1 MNSLVISCKMNNKPH
16 QNIAVIL
23 QNRQSK
29 KNTNTKRKRKQKRIA
44 SSPHQ
49 GNTLKTLIRKK

>member
-23 QNRQSK
+23 QNRKSK
-29 KNTNTKRKRKQKRIA
+29 KNTSTKRKRKQKRIV
-44 SSPHQ
+44 SFPHQ